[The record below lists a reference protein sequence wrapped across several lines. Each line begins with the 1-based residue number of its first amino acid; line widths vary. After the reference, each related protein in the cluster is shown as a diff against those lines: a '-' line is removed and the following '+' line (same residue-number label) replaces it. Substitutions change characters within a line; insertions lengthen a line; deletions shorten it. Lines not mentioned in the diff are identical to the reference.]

1 MEKEESALLAGAKE
15 TEDEQNGSHEK
26 KSNNVITNQPF
37 GISVADNVQTFALG
51 SRASS
56 PSSHYREPLVQIM
69 NDSEFSS
76 PGRGASSMQDLEKQ
90 EEAKEREENAA
101 M

>member
-1 MEKEESALLAGAKE
+1 MAGAKE
-15 TEDEQNGSHEK
+15 AEDEQSA
-26 KSNNVITNQPF
+26 SNYQTSNQY
-37 GISVADNVQTFALG
+37 ALG

>member
-1 MEKEESALLAGAKE
+1 MEKEESSFVDGAKE
-15 TEDEQNGSHEK
+15 AEEEQNA
-26 KSNNVITNQPF
+26 SNYLTSNQY
-37 GISVADNVQTFALG
+37 ALG

-90 EEAKEREENAA
+90 EAKEHEENAA